1 MYTFLL
7 SEDEI
12 YLTTGTLI
20 DVKFLILSPNAE
32 ICGEGY
38 LERIKSVPVPTWKDM
53 MVTNLN

>member
-12 YLTTGTLI
+12 YLTIGTLI

-32 ICGEGY
+32 ICGEGT
-38 LERIKSVPVPTWKDM
+38 LRG
-53 MVTNLN
+53 LNQFQFKLGKT

>member
-12 YLTTGTLI
+12 YLTIGTLI
-20 DVKFLILSPNAE
+20 DVKFLILGQNAE

-38 LERIKSVPVPTWKDM
+38 LERIRKVQSS
-53 MVTNLN
+53 NLERHDGN